1 MEPEDTE
8 MEKQWFVLHTLTGQE
23 NKAQRSI
30 EARVKLERMEDV
42 IGRGVVPTER
52 VTEKK
57 NGRKRTMVKKFFPG
71 YCLCEL
77 ALYDESR
84 GLDENGKKAIFERT
98 WQFLRETPGVIG
110 FVGGDRPQPLKQS
123 EVDAILLDK
132 PSGGQGIERPKVVF
146 NVDEAVKIVDGAF
159 MGLTGL
165 VSVVDP
171 DRGKLKVEVQVFGRK
186 VPVDVEYWQVEKVPI
201 EETFESARK

>member
-1 MEPEDTE
+1 MD
-8 MEKQWFVLHTLTGQE
+8 KQWFVLHTLTGQE

-30 EARVKLERMEDV
+30 EARVKLERMEDY
-42 IGRGVVPTER
+42 IGRCVVPTER

-57 NGRKRTMVKKFFPG
+57 KGRKRTMVKKLFPG

-132 PSGGQGIERPKVVF
+132 PSGGQGIERPKVVY

-159 MGLTGL
+159 MGLTGI

-186 VPVDVEYWQVEKVPI
+186 VPVDVEYWQVEKVPV

>member
-1 MEPEDTE
+1 

-23 NKAQRSI
+23 GKVQRSI
-30 EARVKLERMEDV
+30 EARVKLERMEDF
-42 IGRGVVPTER
+42 IGQCVVPTEK

-57 NGRKRTMVKKFFPG
+57 NGKKRTITKKFFPG

-84 GLDENGKKAIFERT
+84 GLDENGKKAIYERT

-110 FVGGDRPQPLKQS
+110 FIGGDRPQPLKQS

-132 PSGGQGIERPKVVF
+132 PSSGVQAERPKVNF
-146 NVDEAVKIVDGAF
+146 SVDETVKITDGAF
-159 MGLTGL
+159 MGLTGQI
-165 VSVVDP
+165 SMVDP
-171 DRGKLKVEVQVFGRK
+171 DKGKLKVEVAVFGRK
-186 VPVDVEYWQVEKVPI
+186 VPVDVEYWQVEKVSV
-201 EETFESARK
+201 EETIEPAK